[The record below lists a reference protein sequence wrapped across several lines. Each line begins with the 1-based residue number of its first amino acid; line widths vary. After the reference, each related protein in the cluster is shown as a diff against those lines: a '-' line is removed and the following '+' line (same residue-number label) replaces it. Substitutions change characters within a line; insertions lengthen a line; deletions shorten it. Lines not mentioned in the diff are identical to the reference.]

1 MCKDVG
7 KWERF
12 FDQAKPPPFTCI
24 HSEIIGVWLRG
35 RLVAT
40 VVQHQLF
47 FLGKINLA
55 VVALKI
61 LIAASFRLQLPAR
74 NGKIK
79 YCRAILAF
87 FFSTVTNFP
96 AAGKGQ
102 ELLYPGNIEAVFMN

>member
-1 MCKDVG
+1 MG
-7 KWERF
+7 Y
-12 FDQAKPPPFTCI
+12 
-24 HSEIIGVWLRG
+24 WLRG

-40 VVQHQLF
+40 VVQHELF
-47 FLGKINLA
+47 FFGKVNVA

-61 LIAASFRLQLPAR
+61 FIAASLRLQLPAR

-79 YCRAILAF
+79 HCWAILAF

-96 AAGKGQ
+96 AGGKGQ